1 MAKECWKAR
10 LHVAF
15 WGLERCGSYQRQ
27 LASLPGST
35 PLIVAAVQG
44 HKGLVKSLLESRSAL
59 RSHSRCLQST
69 MSTGDAELHVVND
82 RGDTAETLA
91 RAARH
96 HEMMPLL
103 ALFSV

>member
-59 RSHSRCLQST
+59 RSHSIDVDDVDDVDLRGCGAPRGERPGRYG
-69 MSTGDAELHVVND
+69 GDA
-82 RGDTAETLA
+82 GPGGTA
-91 RAARH
+91 
-96 HEMMPLL
+96 
-103 ALFSV
+103 S